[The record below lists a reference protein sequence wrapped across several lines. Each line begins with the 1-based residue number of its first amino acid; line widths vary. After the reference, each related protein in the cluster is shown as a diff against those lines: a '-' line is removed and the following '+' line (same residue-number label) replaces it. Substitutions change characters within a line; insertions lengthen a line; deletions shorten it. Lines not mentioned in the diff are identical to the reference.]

1 MTRGRRPDLR
11 GRSVAGLV
19 IAVVAIAGAAVV
31 LAIGRDGGPELS
43 APARRYPADA
53 RSAFVHQVRAADE
66 TGDLKTVND
75 VDLVNRGANF
85 CSELARTGSSLKAVF
100 ALQVAKLTR
109 PGDVYVTGAARRL
122 LCPGLPDGD
131 ASR

>member
-1 MTRGRRPDLR
+1 MGGRRPDVQ
-11 GRSVAGLV
+11 GRSVAGL
-19 IAVVAIAGAAVV
+19 IFAVVAIAGAVVV
-31 LAIGRDGGPELS
+31 LAVGRDGGPGLS

-53 RSAFVHQVRAADE
+53 RTAFVHQVRAADE
-66 TGDLKTVND
+66 AGELKAVKD

-85 CSELARTGSSLKAVF
+85 CTELARTGGSLKAVF

-122 LCPGLPDGD
+122 LCPDLPDGD